1 MHVAKSENQCSMKTR
16 ILFRHLFVS
25 TVLATLM
32 GMGQI
37 IFAAPGRPR
46 AVVRSSFWQVAK
58 HLDMGGSHFSYQSH
72 EQVQGMID
80 QVLAQFPEKLNENAP
95 QELNTAR
102 LVLEVLQ
109 KLKNDFGLGEISGTG
124 ASSFAIGKDLVR
136 NKMFTHHYP
145 GQDKGL
151 MWRLFGTKPHEQEVL
166 DLLPV
171 ETVAMVQTD
180 LDLVLAV
187 NWVEAFLK
195 RHHPQ
200 QAQMVAQMKLQLNQ
214 QVGLERLLAS
224 YGGEVG
230 MAVMMDLN
238 TKLILPPEAPKLP
251 VPGIL
256 LTIKVKDD
264 ALYKFIAAMLGTAA
278 PTRIQKVQGV
288 DMTVMDLP
296 ANDLKSL
303 TAMGIRAQPALFQ
316 VDGYLML
323 ASDLTLAGRVLSTRS
338 GNWPGLTTSPEFAR
352 FANGLDLTGN
362 QIRFVSPR
370 VQDLAKETMDALRRT
385 VFKVS
390 ATTGLVGFTLLELLV
405 VVALASPAVG
415 NSGTYKGG
423 LTVMRIQPDGLAT
436 EGHWANGMSQSAG
449 ISPPL
454 VVAVVGILAS
464 MLLPALAKAKA
475 RANAIKS
482 VNNAKQL
489 GIGLIAHAGDND
501 DKLPDA
507 GKWCDATLRD
517 VGSARVY
524 VSPQDPMAQ
533 ARTEA
538 GQKFSSYALN
548 AAVAGKNLADLPF
561 DTVLVFECP
570 LGWNGTG
577 GLADI
582 QRARTQPGPYGQL
595 QNIPVTMIDGS
606 SRQVRFSELERL
618 NWTGR
623 KR

>member
-1 MHVAKSENQCSMKTR
+1 
-16 ILFRHLFVS
+16 
-25 TVLATLM
+25 
-32 GMGQI
+32 
-37 IFAAPGRPR
+37 
-46 AVVRSSFWQVAK
+46 
-58 HLDMGGSHFSYQSH
+58 
-72 EQVQGMID
+72 
-80 QVLAQFPEKLNENAP
+80 
-95 QELNTAR
+95 
-102 LVLEVLQ
+102 
-109 KLKNDFGLGEISGTG
+109 
-124 ASSFAIGKDLVR
+124 
-136 NKMFTHHYP
+136 
-145 GQDKGL
+145 
-151 MWRLFGTKPHEQEVL
+151 
-166 DLLPV
+166 
-171 ETVAMVQTD
+171 
-180 LDLVLAV
+180 
-187 NWVEAFLK
+187 
-195 RHHPQ
+195 
-200 QAQMVAQMKLQLNQ
+200 
-214 QVGLERLLAS
+214 
-224 YGGEVG
+224 
-230 MAVMMDLN
+230 
-238 TKLILPPEAPKLP
+238 
-251 VPGIL
+251 
-256 LTIKVKDD
+256 
-264 ALYKFIAAMLGTAA
+264 
-278 PTRIQKVQGV
+278 
-288 DMTVMDLP
+288 
-296 ANDLKSL
+296 
-303 TAMGIRAQPALFQ
+303 
-316 VDGYLML
+316 ML